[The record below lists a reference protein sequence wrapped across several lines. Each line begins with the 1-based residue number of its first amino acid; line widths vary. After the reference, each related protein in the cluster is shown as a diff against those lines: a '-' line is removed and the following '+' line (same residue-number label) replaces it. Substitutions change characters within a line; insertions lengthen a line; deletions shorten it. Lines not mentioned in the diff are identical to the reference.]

1 MNAVQSKHR
10 RTLLGAGV
18 MLAALCVS
26 AWMAFVPYRNLDIL
40 IVNGTVVDG
49 TGSPP
54 RVCDVAIRDGRVVGL
69 GGWRFFFSRPNLRID
84 ATGKIVAP
92 GFIDV
97 HTHVEPNIP
106 ASGPFVPA
114 NFLRQGVTTLI
125 TGNCGRSRTDI
136 AGLLAGLEKR
146 GSAINLATLIGH
158 NSIRKEAMG
167 SAARPPTASEM
178 SQMRLLVERGM
189 ENGALGFSTG
199 LAYAPGRFAEL
210 TELIALAKV
219 AAEGGGLYVSHIR
232 DEARGG
238 VSAIHEALEI
248 GRLAGAPTQI
258 SHLKCSGPAQ
268 WHSSLGRLRLIDEAR
283 AAGQRVAIDVYPY
296 DRSSTVTDVLLPDWA
311 VRENKTGL
319 REAARNASLRSKLHA
334 DILARL
340 EENGWKDLSHV
351 ILATGKPEW
360 IGRTLAEAPLPAL
373 DMDRQVENLIEVSLR
388 GGAQAIYADMDQSDV
403 DQIVSAPHGVFG
415 SDSAVRDADAAYKPH
430 PRGCGTFPRIFR
442 VYVREKKLL
451 ELTDAVRKASGEAAE
466 IFGLE
471 DRGVLHR
478 GSWADVVIF
487 DLATIRDEAD
497 YEHPFAEPVGID
509 YVIVN
514 GRVAVDHGALSGEKP
529 AGMPLRKTKHTRTN
543 GG

>member
-1 MNAVQSKHR
+1 VRSKR
-10 RTLLGAGV
+10 WVILPGAGL
-18 MLAALCVS
+18 MLVALLCVG
-26 AWMAFVPYRNLDIL
+26 AWIAFVPYRDLDIL

-54 RVCDVAIRDGRVVGL
+54 RVCDVAIRDGKVVGL

-84 ATGKIVAP
+84 ASGKVVAP

-136 AGLLAGLEKR
+136 AGLLGGLEKR
-146 GSAINLATLIGH
+146 GTAINVATLIGH
-158 NSIRKEAMG
+158 NSIRQEAMG
-167 SAARPPTASEM
+167 TAARPPTASEM
-178 SQMRLLVERGM
+178 SRMRLLVARGM

-199 LAYAPGRFAEL
+199 LAYVPGRFAEP

-219 AAEGGGLYVSHIR
+219 AADDGGLYVSHIR

-238 VSAIHEALEI
+238 VNAIQEALEI
-248 GRLAGAPTQI
+248 GRLAGATTQI
-258 SHLKCSGPAQ
+258 SHLKCSGPSQ
-268 WHSSLGRLRLIDEAR
+268 WHSSLRRLHLIDEAR
-283 AAGQRVAIDVYPY
+283 ASGQRVAIDVYPY

-311 VRENKTGL
+311 MRENKSGL
-319 REAARNASLRSKLHA
+319 REAAKDEGVRNRLHA
-334 DILARL
+334 DILTKL
-340 EENGWKDLSHV
+340 KENGWKDLRHV
-351 ILATGKPEW
+351 ILATGKSEW
-360 IGRTLAEAPLPAL
+360 LGRTLAEAPLPAP
-373 DMDRQVENLIEVSLR
+373 DMDRQIENLIEVSLR

-403 DQIVSAPHGVFG
+403 DRIVSSPYGVFG

-442 VYVREKKLL
+442 VYVREKRLL
-451 ELTDAVRKASGEAAE
+451 ELSDAVRKASGEAAE

-471 DRGVLHR
+471 NRGVLQP

-487 DLATIRDEAD
+487 DLETIRDEAD
-497 YEHPFAEPVGID
+497 YDHPFAEPAGID

-529 AGMPLRKTKHTRTN
+529 AGMPLRKTRHARTN